1 MRTVVAPSAALLH
14 SVIHFTAPSSL
25 LSEPSI
31 LSEWKERHHPSP
43 SDCLTRSSISDTQL
57 CHPEQ
62 SFSTDREAGRLTAP
76 QRLERGAR
84 AGRGGGEASVPEGFI
99 SCPDRSLFFPGG
111 QMDFLPLEA
120 QFQQVAKRQGVIL
133 IVCDRS
139 SLECASS

>member
-1 MRTVVAPSAALLH
+1 MCGSCILEKPLYLDRYFGCCQLRTVVAPTAALLH

-31 LSEWKERHHPSP
+31 LRKWKESHHPSP

-62 SFSTDREAGRLTAP
+62 SLFSDRKASRLTAP

-84 AGRGGGEASVPEGFI
+84 AGRGGGEAPVPEGFI
-99 SCPDRSLFFPGG
+99 SCPDRSLFF
-111 QMDFLPLEA
+111 
-120 QFQQVAKRQGVIL
+120 QVGRWIFYLLKH
-133 IVCDRS
+133 S
-139 SLECASS
+139 SSK